1 MQQSQNFSKIGQL
14 ISHKAFDM
22 SQTLIESKEEYCN
35 IHKKDFINEYH
46 NFPSGRK
53 FWIGCNA
60 CRQDRRDKKILQEQL
75 KMFEEY
81 ARNRDSKSV
90 ENNNTFK
97 KYGV

>member
-1 MQQSQNFSKIGQL
+1 MQQSQNFFKNI
-14 ISHKAFDM
+14 
-22 SQTLIESKEEYCN
+22 IESDAFNMSKTILDKKEDHCRTHN
-35 IHKKDFINEYH
+35 KDFTNEQH
-46 NFPSGRK
+46 RFPSGRV
-53 FWIGCNA
+53 FWIGCDM